1 MAASDV
7 AITLG
12 AILLWEAPGGD
23 VRLADGGVITFDPG
37 SGSLTFESE
46 DADYGTVVDFD
57 TVETGLGDQ
66 VDGGTFVF
74 APPEGAPLSDWWR
87 ADLENTRLRVWIGE
101 VNGAALEEE
110 ELLADWLIDTVSREQ
125 AEGQDLLSAECMTRQ
140 EKLFQTNQGNV
151 CSDRFHD
158 SIWSGERGFENCH
171 DGPQYFAWGTQSPSG
186 QGVSQGGAS
195 FGGGPSSPVPVLR
208 MSA

>member
-7 AITLG
+7 AVTLG

-37 SGSLTFESE
+37 TGSQSFEGE
-46 DADYGTVVDFD
+46 DESYGTVVAFD
-57 TVETGLGDQ
+57 AIETGVGDQ
-66 VDGGTFVF
+66 VEGGTFVF
-74 APPEGAPLSDWWR
+74 APPETAALSDWWR
-87 ADLENTRLRVWIGE
+87 TDLTSTRLRIWMGE

-110 ELLADWLIDTVSREQ
+110 VILADWLIDTVSREQ
-125 AEGQDLLSAECMTRQ
+125 EKGRDVLSVECMTRQ
-140 EKLFQTNQGNV
+140 ERLFQTNQGNV

-171 DGPQYFAWGTQSPSG
+171 DGPQYFAWGTQSPNG
-186 QGVSQGGAS
+186 QGISQGGAT

-208 MSA
+208 L